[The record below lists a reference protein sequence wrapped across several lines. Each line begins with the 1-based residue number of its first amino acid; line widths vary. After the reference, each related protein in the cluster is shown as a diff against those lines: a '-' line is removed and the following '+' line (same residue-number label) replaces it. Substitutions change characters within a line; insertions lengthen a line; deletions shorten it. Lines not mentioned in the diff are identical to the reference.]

1 MSLKAEPTEIEFS
14 ISENQYLFGISRYF
28 LNLRQVWKRIQLVAM
43 KRLES
48 SVFESIPHRQVTDM
62 ISKKEALGV
71 SVLRMVPKLKG
82 VRFIVNMGKRTKDSL
97 SINKQLTN
105 LFHVLVFEK
114 VDNVYI
120 DYFKLISFR
129 AESPAWQIRVVDSR
143 SRRIAAA
150 HLTICSQN

>member
-1 MSLKAEPTEIEFS
+1 
-14 ISENQYLFGISRYF
+14 
-28 LNLRQVWKRIQLVAM
+28 M

-150 HLTICSQN
+150 HLTICPQD